1 MKRPEKIIISIRDFV
16 ASPRFFVGIVA
27 LFIIQAVWI
36 AISSNYPM
44 AFDEDFHMGLIK
56 LYSEHLLPF
65 WSSHPASG
73 DAYGALTR
81 DPSYLYHYILGIV
94 YLPIKAIFQSFSA
107 QIIIFRFINIGLFAF
122 GLYVFRK
129 LLLASKAS
137 SVIVNLS
144 LFLFVLIPAVPLLG
158 AQINYDNLIIP
169 ITAYALLLGL
179 QFVQSLKKKSF
190 DFMKLLKLVL
200 VCLFGSLV
208 KYAFLPIFLAI
219 VVFILFYSLVQY
231 RDINKLKESISL
243 SWKMAKR
250 PIKYFL
256 VGLILLF
263 SFLAVER
270 YGLNVA
276 KYHKPVPDCGQ
287 VLSYDNCK
295 AYGPWIRDY
304 NFSKSK
310 QAHVDT
316 SPLAYSTRWTY
327 GMWLRSYFSVGG
339 KKSDYQSRGPLY
351 LPAISAAVFII
362 AGFMALLLKYKQI
375 FRRYNSYA
383 ILLFTL
389 AIVFTVAILWFTQY
403 QFFIKTTQPVAING
417 RYLFPVAPLIIC
429 LIMLAY
435 NELIKN
441 QNIKI
446 ILASV
451 LIVCSIWGGGAMTYI
466 LRSQPSWYWSNS
478 PTNSVNEY
486 IKRNV
491 GPVIPGNN
499 NQILFLRKV

>member
-231 RDINKLKESISL
+231 RDINKL
-243 SWKMAKR
+243 
-250 PIKYFL
+250 
-256 VGLILLF
+256 
-263 SFLAVER
+263 
-270 YGLNVA
+270 
-276 KYHKPVPDCGQ
+276 
-287 VLSYDNCK
+287 
-295 AYGPWIRDY
+295 
-304 NFSKSK
+304 
-310 QAHVDT
+310 
-316 SPLAYSTRWTY
+316 
-327 GMWLRSYFSVGG
+327 
-339 KKSDYQSRGPLY
+339 
-351 LPAISAAVFII
+351 
-362 AGFMALLLKYKQI
+362 
-375 FRRYNSYA
+375 
-383 ILLFTL
+383 
-389 AIVFTVAILWFTQY
+389 
-403 QFFIKTTQPVAING
+403 
-417 RYLFPVAPLIIC
+417 
-429 LIMLAY
+429 
-435 NELIKN
+435 
-441 QNIKI
+441 
-446 ILASV
+446 
-451 LIVCSIWGGGAMTYI
+451 
-466 LRSQPSWYWSNS
+466 
-478 PTNSVNEY
+478 
-486 IKRNV
+486 
-491 GPVIPGNN
+491 
-499 NQILFLRKV
+499 